1 MTADL
6 DTRAREAAASLR
18 RAAADLDR
26 PRLEP
31 EGRRRAVRPGRWL
44 VVGAVV
50 AVVAVAVVAVVA
62 VSGPDEQGPVTAA
75 SGGVPILVP
84 EAVPEGLEPTG
95 AVDLPLTEEA
105 RGPERLTVEVFGD
118 PNAGDPFASADL
130 GVTVFR
136 SQGVEPGGGGRQL
149 TVRGVPAW
157 MSVDGACR
165 SALMWQKAPGVLVV
179 VTSGTLGEADL
190 VAVAERLTF
199 SADHTQVNAPVLPP
213 GLALVGAMAMPVS
226 RGRSSRPSSRTR
238 PLATWSGTTTPAMA
252 AS

>member
-130 GVTVFR
+130 
-136 SQGVEPGGGGRQL
+136 
-149 TVRGVPAW
+149 
-157 MSVDGACR
+157 
-165 SALMWQKAPGVLVV
+165 
-179 VTSGTLGEADL
+179 